1 MFDNQAYIVQMDKR
15 FCTEENPVTGEKYL
29 AIRTPVFGPQQV
41 LSIKYLKV
49 NDNTRIGLIAYYSAG
64 AGRLHSY
71 VSLWD
76 GRLGVFLAC
85 EVGEDSY
92 YVPRYGCFALSC
104 GDAANARCSE
114 KPNNFKYIFSGPE
127 DDWVGD
133 TIELFN
139 NYAQDAQ
146 IVFSNEDGLCVN
158 YSDNLLPLDEIG
170 LTRTNKLFARSGA
183 QKFYAKLRPAE
194 LGFVGRVKKKTF

>member
-1 MFDNQAYIVQMDKR
+1 M
-15 FCTEENPVTGEKYL
+15 TGEKYL
-29 AIRTPVFGPQQV
+29 AVRTPVFGPQQV

-76 GRLGVFLAC
+76 GRPGVFLAC

-104 GDAANARCSE
+104 TDAANASCSE

-127 DDWVGD
+127 DDWIGN
-133 TIELFN
+133 TIELYN
-139 NYAQDAQ
+139 SYVQDAQ
-146 IVFSNEDGLCVN
+146 IVFSIEDGLCV
-158 YSDNLLPLDEIG
+158 YYFDKRLSLDEIG
-170 LTRTNKLFARSGA
+170 LTRKNKLFARSGA
-183 QKFYAKLRPAE
+183 QRFYAKLRPAE
-194 LGFVGRVKKKTF
+194 LGFIGRAKKKTF

>member
-1 MFDNQAYIVQMDKR
+1 MFDNQAYFVQMDKR

-29 AIRTPVFGPQQV
+29 AVRTPVFGPQQV

-76 GRLGVFLAC
+76 GRPGVFLAC

-104 GDAANARCSE
+104 ADAANTRRSE

-183 QKFYAKLRPAE
+183 QRFYAKLRPAE
-194 LGFVGRVKKKTF
+194 LGFIGRAKNKTF